1 MKHTNKKR
9 ALGILM
15 LAGALNGCAYL
26 ERKFPTRPP
35 LPVSAAPAAQPAP
48 AQVNATLANTAWVA
62 FAIDGVAE
70 VLAPKPTL
78 RWWLDSE
85 QISGTGGC
93 NLFTARSRRNQ
104 DALRI
109 AALTPNGKPC
119 LTLPGSQE
127 DLFFKAIERTRRFRV
142 VKVEQEQSQLVLE
155 DESGLVLAR
164 FLRAE

>member
-1 MKHTNKKR
+1 MKYTNKRR

-26 ERKFPTRPP
+26 ERKFPATPA
-35 LPVSAAPAAQPAP
+35 LPASASAPKPAP
-48 AQVNATLANTAWVA
+48 APVQVSATLANTAWVA

-78 RWWLDSE
+78 RWLDAE

-93 NLFTARSRRNQ
+93 NLFTARAKRNQ
-104 DALRI
+104 DTLRI
-109 AALTPNGKPC
+109 ASLTPTGKPC
-119 LTLPGSQE
+119 LALPGSQE
-127 DLFFKAIERTRRFRV
+127 DLFFKALEQTRRFRLV
-142 VKVEQEQSQLVLE
+142 RVEQEQGQLVLE

-164 FLRAE
+164 FLRTE

>member
-1 MKHTNKKR
+1 MKHTHNKR

-15 LAGALNGCAYL
+15 LAGALSGCAYL
-26 ERKFPTRPP
+26 ERMFPTTR
-35 LPVSAAPAAQPAP
+35 PVSVSAPKPAPTP
-48 AQVNATLANTAWVA
+48 AQVSITLANTAWVA

-93 NLFTARSRRNQ
+93 NLFTARSRRDQ

-109 AALTPNGKPC
+109 SSLTPDGKPC
-119 LTLPGSQE
+119 LALPGSQE
-127 DLFFKAIERTRRFRV
+127 DLFFKALEQARRFRI
-142 VKVEQEQSQLVLE
+142 EQEQSQLVLA
-155 DESGLVLAR
+155 DESGHVLAR